1 MTLRAPSRNIVVITV
16 TGAAIYETGAQCA
29 PLRGTA
35 MQPSVANASNRCN
48 DAAQRCKCISSLRF
62 LPRCRGAHRAPAA
75 IQPTFDF
82 PIPKP
87 PSSREGVRPQA
98 GEVVAALRRRDATLH
113 RGFYNNFERAREAPH
128 TSLLEGGGPPRGRWK
143 EFAGAGRRK
152 KPRREVFDMYPQYW
166 TPGIGGIFMRYSYE
180 YKKMC
185 VELYRQGKWVET
197 PEGVKEKNFRNMIQ
211 IWARTEE
218 SCGVEALRHKN
229 QNKVWTA
236 EEKYELVAKV
246 LAGES
251 NRTTAIAAGI
261 DKGLLYSWV
270 RCYKMK
276 GYQGLV
282 AQRQGRPP
290 KEPDMRKKIEPTE
303 LTPSEREEMIRL
315 RAENE
320 RLRAEIAVVKKEIAL
335 REERCAA
342 QLKAKKL
349 RSSKSSTKKDIN

>member
-1 MTLRAPSRNIVVITV
+1 MGRDTRRSKRKELSEYDSNLGKNRRIMWCRSTK
-16 TGAAIYETGAQCA
+16 AQ
-29 PLRGTA
+29 
-35 MQPSVANASNRCN
+35 
-48 DAAQRCKCISSLRF
+48 
-62 LPRCRGAHRAPAA
+62 
-75 IQPTFDF
+75 
-82 PIPKP
+82 
-87 PSSREGVRPQA
+87 
-98 GEVVAALRRRDATLH
+98 
-113 RGFYNNFERAREAPH
+113 
-128 TSLLEGGGPPRGRWK
+128 
-143 EFAGAGRRK
+143 
-152 KPRREVFDMYPQYW
+152 
-166 TPGIGGIFMRYSYE
+166 
-180 YKKMC
+180 
-185 VELYRQGKWVET
+185 
-197 PEGVKEKNFRNMIQ
+197 
-211 IWARTEE
+211 
-218 SCGVEALRHKN
+218 N
-229 QNKVWTA
+229 QNKVRTA

-290 KEPDMRKKIEPTE
+290 KEPDMKKKIEPTE
-303 LTPSEREEMIRL
+303 LTLSEREEMIRL

-320 RLRAEIAVVKKEIAL
+320 RLRVEIAVVKKEIAL